1 MRKLQEG
8 GSEHSFGIHVAQ
20 LAGIPQNVVYRAS
33 EILVELEKNRTKEQ
47 HRQTIREM
55 PKQNFQM
62 SMFEAEKNPKFEKI
76 ESLLKNLD
84 INTMSPIEALLK
96 LNEVKR
102 AME

>member
-1 MRKLQEG
+1 M
-8 GSEHSFGIHVAQ
+8 
-20 LAGIPQNVVYRAS
+20 YRAS
-33 EILVELEKNRTKEQ
+33 EILVELEKNRTKED
-47 HRQTIREM
+47 HRQTIRDM

-62 SMFEAEKNPKFEKI
+62 SMFEAEKNPKFEKV
-76 ESLLKNLD
+76 ESILKNLD